1 LKKKQYFYIRC
12 AGLKVH
18 ALLTVYSTERQDQTE
33 GIQHRETGSESPGR
47 KAKYE
52 DGTRVQKVLGLD
64 ANILLSA
71 CQRKL
76 LRLLEKGG
84 RDR

>member
-1 LKKKQYFYIRC
+1 MWKGIQHRETGPDEKL
-12 AGLKVH
+12 
-18 ALLTVYSTERQDQTE
+18 YSTERQDQSE
-33 GIQHRETGSESPGR
+33 GKQHRETGSESPDR

-76 LRLLEKGG
+76 LRLLEKGAG
-84 RDR
+84 DR